1 MAKNWIA
8 GATKNKGG
16 LHRALGVPE
25 GKKIPAGKMAKAAKS
40 GSPKVKKE
48 VNLAKT
54 LAKVCWLGVSIS
66 G

>member
-8 GATKNKGG
+8 GATKNKGA

-25 GKKIPAGKMAKAAKS
+25 GQKIPAKKMAKAAKS

-48 VNLAKT
+48 VALART
-54 LAKVCWLGVSIS
+54 LSKLRK
-66 G
+66 